1 MYGVS
6 DGSVRD
12 RHLKDDSEHQ
22 ETARY
27 HPFRPQSL
35 QRQLGNLRWRDF
47 HPLEHQLASLHYPG
61 ALQLGSKQETGEIA
75 GNKGKQRVAQDF
87 ITLDMTAD
95 GTKRIKFF
103 VLDAYSFRGAE
114 FASPLRRALPSS
126 AHPPEV
132 WSQEDHRK
140 VTCLGHPVGVQNR
153 HENRFEGPG

>member
-95 GTKRIKFF
+95 GTKRI
-103 VLDAYSFRGAE
+103 SFLFLTRILFGE
-114 FASPLRRALPSS
+114 QNSRHLSEEHFQVVHTPLRS
-126 AHPPEV
+126 
-132 WSQEDHRK
+132 
-140 VTCLGHPVGVQNR
+140 
-153 HENRFEGPG
+153 GPKRTIEK